1 MERSRGSAARA
12 YHQASKHSEQ
22 SLRRN
27 RHYLDFQ
34 NQPLAFKIYTGL
46 ESQPLIREWVPQ
58 ELPALD
64 ALRLGTQRIQIDQP
78 PLDRSTLSRV
88 LYLSAGITKRKRVP
102 GGEMYFRAASNT
114 GALYHI
120 DLYLVCAELPD
131 LAAGVYHFAPND
143 FALHQL
149 RTGDQRA
156 ILVEATGSEPA
167 IAHATAILVS
177 ASTYWRNAWKYQSRA
192 YRHCY
197 WDSGTLHA
205 NLLAAATME
214 QLPVQIV
221 MGFADGAV
229 EQLLGLDPEREAAL
243 TLVAL
248 GRTQAPA
255 ETVSKPP
262 NLSLETE
269 RLSKTEV
276 DYPAIREIHAAS
288 SLAIGAE
295 AASWR
300 QIAPAKTPPTAAG
313 RLFPLSPAADSDLPR
328 ESLESVIRRRGSTR
342 IFNSGASISLA
353 QLATVLDRASSPLPT
368 DFTGHEP
375 DSRIDLYLIVHA
387 VEGLAPGTYFY
398 HPEQAALELL
408 REGDFRD
415 AAGRLG
421 LSQDLPA
428 DAAVNVYCVV
438 DLERVFEDLGDRGYR
453 CAQLEGGIRGGLMYL
468 AAYAQRFG
476 ATGLTFLDDEVIE
489 LFSPHAEGKS
499 VMFLTALGRSAR

>member
-1 MERSRGSAARA
+1 MEGSRGRAARA
-12 YHQASKHSEQ
+12 YHDATKHSEQ
-22 SLRRN
+22 SLHRN
-27 RHYLDFQ
+27 RHFLDFQ
-34 NQPLAFKIYTGL
+34 NQPLPFKIYTGL
-46 ESQPLIREWVPQ
+46 NSQPLVREWTPQ

-64 ALRLGTQRIQIDQP
+64 ALRLGTQRIQINQQQ
-78 PLDRSTLSRV
+78 LDRSILSRV
-88 LYLSAGITKRKRVP
+88 LYLCAGITKHKQIP

-143 FALHQL
+143 FALRQL

-156 ILVEATGSEPA
+156 ILVAASGSEPA
-167 IAHATAILVS
+167 IAKAPAILVS
-177 ASTYWRNAWKYQSRA
+177 ASTYWRNAWKYESRA

-221 MGFADGAV
+221 MGFADEAV
-229 EQLLGLDPEREAAL
+229 EQLLGLDPEKEAAL

-248 GRTQAPA
+248 GQTQAPA
-255 ETVSKPP
+255 EAVSKPA

-269 RLSKTEV
+269 RLSKSEV

-288 SLAIGAE
+288 SLSTGAE

-300 QIAPAKTPPTAAG
+300 QSAPARTPPALAG
-313 RLFPLSPAADSDLPR
+313 RLFPLSPAADADLPR

-342 IFNSGASISLA
+342 IFNREASISLA
-353 QLATVLDRASSPLPT
+353 QLATVLDRGSSPLPT
-368 DFTGHEP
+368 DFAGHEP
-375 DSRIDLYLIVHA
+375 DAGIDLYLIVHA
-387 VEGLAPGTYFY
+387 VEGLANGTYFY
-398 HPEQAALELL
+398 HPARAALELL

-415 AAGRLG
+415 VAGRLG

-428 DAAVNVYCVV
+428 DAAVNVYCLV
-438 DLERVFEDLGDRGYR
+438 DLERVFEAKGDRGYR
-453 CAQLEGGIRGGLMYL
+453 CAQFEGGIRGGLMYL

-476 ATGLTFLDDEVIE
+476 ATGLTFLDDEVIDF
-489 LFSPHAEGKS
+489 FSPHAEGKS